1 MKKDIF
7 ERTKEELKEIIK
19 DYPIDFVII
28 FGSLIRG
35 NFRDDSD
42 IDIAVHLNKDLD
54 FLEIGDMVSRLE
66 TKLERNIDIVIL
78 NKLYYEDPILAFEII
93 SKGFPVYVIDREKFV
108 DFKYKTFIEYMD
120 TEYLRKILD
129 RDLIERIK
137 NRRFGIKECLKK
149 K

>member
-7 ERTKEELKEIIK
+7 EKTKEELKEIIK
-19 DYPIDFVII
+19 DYPVDFVII

-42 IDIAVHLNKDLD
+42 IDIAINLNKDLD

-66 TKLERNIDIVIL
+66 AKLERDIDLVIL
-78 NKLYYEDPILAFEII
+78 NNLYYEDPVLAFEII
-93 SKGFPVYVIDREKFV
+93 SKGLPVYVVDREKFI

-129 RDLIERIK
+129 RDLKERIK

>member
-7 ERTKEELKEIIK
+7 EKTKEELKEIIK
-19 DYPIDFVII
+19 DYPVDFVII

-42 IDIAVHLNKDLD
+42 IDIAIHLNKDLD
-54 FLEIGDMVSRLE
+54 FLEIGDIVSRLE
-66 TKLERNIDIVIL
+66 TKLERDIDIVIL

-93 SKGFPVYVIDREKFV
+93 SKGLPVYVIDREKFI

-129 RDLIERIK
+129 RDLKERIK
-137 NRRFGIKECLKK
+137 NRRFGIMECLKK